1 MWQAPCKGFSLTICS
16 FQHIVLAI
24 SLKEAFV
31 EIKWELLMEN
41 KGEVVA
47 GGVKIA
53 LLQKVEKPFVK
64 KTDSLLKDLH
74 VIVEKRFRQKF
85 RDDSL
90 R

>member
-1 MWQAPCKGFSLTICS
+1 MSILTICF

-24 SLKEAFV
+24 SLREAFV
-31 EIKWELLMEN
+31 EIKVKFWVEN
-41 KGEVVA
+41 KGEVAA

-53 LLQKVEKPFVK
+53 LLQKEGRAFIK

-85 RDDSL
+85 RDYSL